1 MTSTVTAATMT
12 VKITETITLNG
23 SDQGAT
29 NTLTIASINEI
40 SKRIVTCSASQTTT
54 IAEFRNDVYEAAGA
68 IDILQVQPRVLDR
81 FLATVNGNTTGT
93 GTSSLFPCRLV
104 SRIIKIRDAC
114 QRLTDIAD
122 LVILDAAATLQK
134 VLAECRQIIPI
145 WRRQSDPGDDNPLL
159 IRSLGMHT
167 TDTHVHDPG
176 AIET

>member
-68 IDILQVQPRVLDR
+68 IDIEDSRYIRITNLDDTNSVEIAVVTVGTTYQVKVDPGHSHILGS
-81 FLATVNGNTTGT
+81 AN
-93 GTSSLFPCRLV
+93 
-104 SRIIKIRDAC
+104 
-114 QRLTDIAD
+114 D
-122 LVILDAAATLQK
+122 LM
-134 VLAECRQIIPI
+134 LAEADTTPSFGTMADVNSIRVN
-145 WRRQSDPGDDNPLL
+145 PGSNAVD
-159 IRSLGMHT
+159 
-167 TDTHVHDPG
+167 
-176 AIET
+176 IEIFVASI